1 MTRRERAYNRK
12 LQGLI
17 DKVGKLEDREVGKA
31 LKILEDA
38 RKNIAASVAQTE
50 WQVYA
55 IPQHK
60 EAVERAIEGFRQRY
74 LAGQKEALS
83 NSWNA
88 GIDMVDSPLQY
99 VGIRIAAPEIS
110 MTALEIAQGY
120 SADLIKGLSAD
131 VLKKVNGEITLGIM
145 GGKQPYDVMQAVGR
159 NLTDKGIFK
168 SIGHRAE
175 TITRTEMAR
184 VNSSSREARI
194 QGTVGNTEPE
204 MKWEKKWISSSKAR
218 PRAHHAGLDGVRIG
232 IDEDFLGYIPYPHAP
247 GLSAEEV
254 VNCG

>member
-12 LQGLI
+12 VQELI

-38 RKNIAASVAQTE
+38 RKEVAANIAQTE
-50 WQVYA
+50 WQAYA
-55 IPQHK
+55 IPQHRA
-60 EAVERAIEGFRQRY
+60 AVEQAIERFQQQYMSNQSG
-74 LAGQKEALS
+74 ALRDG
-83 NSWNA
+83 WNA
-88 GIDMVDSPLQY
+88 GIDMVDAPLQY
-99 VGIRIAAPEIS
+99 VGIRIAAQEIS
-110 MTALEIAQGY
+110 MSALEIAQGY

-131 VLKKVNGEITLGIM
+131 ALKKVNGEIILGIT
-145 GGKQPYDVMQAVGR
+145 GGKSPFEVMQAIGR
-159 NLTDKGIFK
+159 NLEDKGVFK

-184 VNSSSREARI
+184 VNSSAREARI

-204 MKWEKKWISSSKAR
+204 MKWEKKWISSGKAEAR
-218 PRAHHAGLDGVRIG
+218 HHHAGLDGVRVG

-247 GLSAEEV
+247 GLPAEET